1 MTTPNLA
8 RNAQLSTFS
17 NLAYSDSLPSDF
29 NGWLKVD
36 GVAPNTANG
45 FFAVAYINPTTN
57 EVVIA
62 YRGTD
67 GLKGYL
73 NADSTFITG
82 SWHPQFLDAAKF
94 TNDVKQAVITVFKIQ
109 NLTFKI
115 TGHFICSAIAQV
127 MGKKCSS
134 LLRAFSS
141 MKKLWHCAP
150 TIRVNGKTMK
160 TKKLSK
166 AKSLALTW
174 SAVAIAALYIPTVNA
189 QTADTQ
195 KQETPNLT
203 WSRESPPR
211 DDSYTAIHV
220 TNRQVHDIDPNIW
233 AYSAAF
239 ADRFKMPKEWIA
251 PDLQGAEAVAFR
263 MEPAYKTCG
272 WGGNP
277 NACREDEM
285 WCVMDVYF
293 DNVKQPLPWDDKVRV
308 TDLDVMATSAQFL
321 PRPISRPR
329 GYIGRRSPFSE
340 PGTGNELQWSV
351 EFQGLVGGGAYVAA
365 YDKSIF
371 ESLSIL
377 KLSTNSCSELIRMQL
392 EPNVTNNTKNK
403 GYSTVIFPVSWRE
416 RTKEFIQVVN
426 AKNEAH
432 FKKIFVE
439 MKKPSNSFN

>member
-1 MTTPNLA
+1 MTTANLA

-17 NLAYSDSLPSDF
+17 NLAYSDTSPAKF
-29 NGWLKVD
+29 NGWEKLDVN
-36 GVAPNTANG
+36 ANTANG

-82 SWHPQFLDAAKF
+82 SWHPQFSDAAKF
-94 TNDVKQAVITVFKIQ
+94 TNDVKQAVMTVFKIQ
-109 NLTFKI
+109 NPTFKI
-115 TGHFICSAIAQV
+115 TGHFIGSAIAQV

-134 LLRAFSS
+134 LLHAFLSI
-141 MKKLWHCAP
+141 KKLWHCAP
-150 TIRVNGKTMK
+150 TIRVNEKTIK

-174 SAVAIAALYIPTVNA
+174 SAAAIAALYIPAVNA
-189 QTADTQ
+189 QTAGTQ
-195 KQETPNLT
+195 EQQTPKLT

-239 ADRFKMPKEWIA
+239 AERFKMPKEWIA

-285 WCVMDVYF
+285 RCVMDVYF

-308 TDLDVMATSAQFL
+308 TDLDVMATSVKFL
-321 PRPISRPR
+321 PKQISRPLSGGVKR
-329 GYIGRRSPFSE
+329 NPFSE
-340 PGTGNELQWSV
+340 PGTGNDLRWFVKFMGFE
-351 EFQGLVGGGAYVAA
+351 GGNEGVIAA
-365 YDKSIF
+365 YDRSIF
-371 ESLSIL
+371 EGISFLKVSPSCGESIY
-377 KLSTNSCSELIRMQL
+377 MQL
-392 EPNVTNNTKNK
+392 QTHGFDKEKAAVYHKVT
-403 GYSTVIFPVSWRE
+403 FPTSWRQ
-416 RTKEFIQVVN
+416 RTKKVIQAVN

-432 FKKIFVE
+432 FKSVFE
-439 MKKPSNSFN
+439 DMKKPSNSSN